1 MRSYVLF
8 LPNRKECA
16 QVSDAVRFLIKRQG
30 IRQLPDELQK
40 LDGLKAYT
48 NSTDPLKLLVCD
60 TTAPGVLP
68 VLEVL
73 RGRNND
79 MKLILLADD
88 TISPVSY
95 IRPTILPTSL
105 PWRPLDTQVMTRQ
118 LSEVMG
124 DMGTGTEQ
132 TDEEQSFN
140 VEVRGDV
147 RRFLYSQILFFE
159 ARDKKLFLHQNRA
172 EIPFQGTL
180 EKLTEQL
187 PDMFMRVHKSFV
199 VNKRKVKEI
208 QFGQNQ
214 MILDGGMIIPISRSY
229 KADVKAVF
237 L

>member
-105 PWRPLDTQVMTRQ
+105 LWRPLDTQVMTRQ